1 MDGKL
6 LARTAPTDA
15 LPLAGAAIV
24 LSMVAHPAMAAF
36 NNTDTVTYSTVVVA
50 TPGNATNIVA
60 AAGSVELG
68 DADDQLARRESL
80 RRRVRQ

>member
-1 MDGKL
+1 MDEKL
-6 LARTAPTDA
+6 LARTAPTHA

-36 NNTDTVTYSTVVVA
+36 NNTDTVTYSTGVVA

-68 DADDQLARRESL
+68 DADDQLARGECR